1 MEVIVHRVNT
11 IQGLKGIDK
20 NFGTE
25 IDIRSNGSEL
35 ILNHEP
41 FQGGENLINYLDEYQ
56 HGTIIL
62 NIKEAGIEKNV
73 LYLIRQRPHIANY
86 FLLDVEFPYLY
97 QASRQGER
105 SMAIRFSEDECI
117 DTVEKYAGLVDWVWI
132 DTITQLPIS
141 VTNRGILNQFKK
153 CMVCPER
160 WGQKNKIPQYLKK
173 LKKIGVELDAVM
185 TSLATVNYYI

>member
-1 MEVIVHRVNT
+1 MEIIVHRVNT
-11 IQGLKGIDK
+11 IRGLKNIEK

-25 IDIRSNGSEL
+25 IDIRSNNSEL

-62 NIKEAGIEKNV
+62 NIKEAGIENAV
-73 LYLIRQRPHIANY
+73 LHLIRQRPHITSY

-97 QASRQGER
+97 RASRNGER

-117 DTVEKYAGLVDWVWI
+117 DTVEKYIGLIDWVWI
-132 DTITQLPIS
+132 DTITQLPVSGDNS
-141 VTNRGILNQFKK
+141 VILNQFKK

-160 WGQKNKIPQYLKK
+160 WGQKNKISQYLKK
-173 LKKIGVELDAVM
+173 LKKSGVELDAVM
-185 TSLATVNYYI
+185 TSMATVNNYL